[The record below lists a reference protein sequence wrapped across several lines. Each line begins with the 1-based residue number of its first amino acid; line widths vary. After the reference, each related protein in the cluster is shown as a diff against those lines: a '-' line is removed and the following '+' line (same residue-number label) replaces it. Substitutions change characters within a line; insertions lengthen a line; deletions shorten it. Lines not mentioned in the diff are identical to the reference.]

1 MGAYVDWL
9 ASHVQG
15 EQRRSRLFVH
25 QIAVLPPGE
34 ALTVLERCERACLKA
49 ATARSVPEP
58 HGPAGDPGVLAI
70 RLIDEEQRL
79 VIDARL
85 AWLEYARRQLRALG
99 AGRAA
104 RR

>member
-1 MGAYVDWL
+1 L

-25 QIAVLPPGE
+25 QIAVLPARE
-34 ALTVLERCERACLKA
+34 ALVVIERCEHACLKA
-49 ATARSVPEP
+49 ATAARISAEQEQECD
-58 HGPAGDPGVLAI
+58 PALLAM

-85 AWLEYARRQLRALG
+85 AWLEYARRQLRARG
-99 AGRAA
+99 AA
-104 RR
+104 RATRA